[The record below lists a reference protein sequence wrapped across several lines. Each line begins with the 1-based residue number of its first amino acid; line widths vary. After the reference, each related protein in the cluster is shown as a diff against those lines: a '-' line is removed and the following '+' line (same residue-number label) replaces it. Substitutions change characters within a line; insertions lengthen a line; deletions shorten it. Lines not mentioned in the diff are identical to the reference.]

1 MNQKDKIEKNKDTGQ
16 KNSPN
21 TKNQSNTTNQK
32 NNIEF
37 EKIINELKEKL
48 KDVEDKLLRS
58 LAENDN
64 LRKRHEKE
72 T

>member
-37 EKIINELKEKL
+37 EKIINELKEKTQ
-48 KDVEDKLLRS
+48 RC
-58 LAENDN
+58 
-64 LRKRHEKE
+64 
-72 T
+72 